1 MDSCSS
7 GASSPNKPFYEL
19 PLVVVFYHRNRQVT
33 DTDEFVPKIKDLL
46 IYIIISSE
54 LDPGWSEDWPKKPNQ
69 IPRFALNGL
78 YSD

>member
-1 MDSCSS
+1 MMDSCSS

-54 LDPGWSEDWPKKPNQ
+54 LDPGWSED
-69 IPRFALNGL
+69 
-78 YSD
+78 